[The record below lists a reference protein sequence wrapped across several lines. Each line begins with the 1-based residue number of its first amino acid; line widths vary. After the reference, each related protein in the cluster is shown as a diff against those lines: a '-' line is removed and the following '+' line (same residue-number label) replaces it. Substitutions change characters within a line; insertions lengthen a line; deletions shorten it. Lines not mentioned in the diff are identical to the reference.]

1 MRPALAR
8 FWQFGVDHGTFVS
21 LCAGALATLALP
33 PADFMPAFLALGFV
47 FYRAAYASHWR
58 ESCLYIG
65 AGAYGWFFASLY
77 WISNSLLVGT
87 ADYWFLIPFS
97 LFGIPVIVSLFWV
110 VGAGI
115 GFRIARTKAGRMV
128 MMAVMVGLSEWARE
142 FVATG
147 FPWNAPGLI
156 VLSNDF
162 TASLPAYFGQTG
174 CNFLVLF
181 AVILLPLFLHYKYE
195 NSGKIPRIIPL
206 AIAVVFIVMTGL
218 LSYAH
223 RQMTPL
229 NPVDE
234 ASGIRVVQPAVP
246 QAEKWQRDKRDNHLT
261 RLEQLSLAPSNRV
274 IDLVIWPETAFAG
287 DYHREAS
294 LFDSMAKNIATA
306 HSARGGAGQ
315 LLSGIVRFDA
325 EDKLRNSALL
335 IAEDGTKTLYNKTH
349 LVPFG
354 EYVPWRFIPFIDAI
368 AGPVDFVAGDE
379 VRPLFAPHFGF
390 ILPLICYEAIF
401 PALPRRATQRP
412 TMIINLTNDGWFGHT
427 AGPYQHLAQTRM
439 TAISYG
445 IAVVRVANSGIS
457 AAFDGKG
464 NEIAALGLG
473 KQGVFDIARPAQ
485 YAATLFARFGT
496 LITLCLFIVL
506 YGVAILLDRAGK
518 RRQV

>member
-8 FWQFGVDHGTFVS
+8 FWQFGIDHGTFVS
-21 LCAGALATLALP
+21 LCAGAFATLALP
-33 PADFMPAFLALGFV
+33 PADFMPAFLAFGFV
-47 FYRAAYASHWR
+47 FYRAAYAAQWR
-58 ESCLYIG
+58 ESCRYIG

-77 WISNSLLVGT
+77 WISNSLLIGT

-115 GFRIARTKAGRMV
+115 GFRIAHTKAGRMV

-156 VLSNDF
+156 FLGLDI
-162 TASLPAYFGQTG
+162 TASLAAYFGQTG
-174 CNFLVLF
+174 CNFLALF
-181 AVILLPLFLHYKYE
+181 AVILLPLFLHYRHE
-195 NSGKIPRIIPL
+195 NSGKIARMIPL
-206 AIAVVFIVMTGL
+206 AIAVISIVMTGL

-223 RQMTPL
+223 RQMSPQ

-234 ASGIRVVQPAVP
+234 TSGIRVVQPAVP
-246 QAEKWQRDKRDNHLT
+246 QAEKWQRDKRDSHLA

-294 LFDSMAKNIATA
+294 LFDSMAKNIANA
-306 HSARGGAGQ
+306 HGASGGAGQ

-335 IAEDGTKTLYNKTH
+335 IAEDGTKSLYNKTH

-354 EYVPWRFIPFIDAI
+354 EYVPWRSIPFIDAI
-368 AGPVDFVAGDE
+368 AGPIDFVAGDE
-379 VRPLFAPHFGF
+379 VKPLFAPHFGLV
-390 ILPLICYEAIF
+390 LPLICYEAIF
-401 PALPRRATQRP
+401 PALPRRATERP

-445 IAVVRVANSGIS
+445 ISVVRVANSGIS

-464 NEIAALGLG
+464 NLIAALPLG
-473 KQGVFDIARPAQ
+473 EQGTFDMARPAQ
-485 YAATLFARFGT
+485 FAPTYFARFGDV
-496 LITLCLFIVL
+496 ITMSLFIVL
-506 YGVAILLDRAGK
+506 FRVAIGLDRMAK
-518 RRQV
+518 KRQV

>member
-47 FYRAAYASHWR
+47 FYRAAYAGHWR

-77 WISNSLLVGT
+77 WISNSLLVGV

-128 MMAVMVGLSEWARE
+128 MMAVMVGASEWARE

-156 VLSNDF
+156 VLSSDF
-162 TASLPAYFGQTG
+162 TAALPAIFGQTG
-174 CNFLVLF
+174 CNFLALF
-181 AVILLPLFLHYKYE
+181 AVILLPLFLHYRHE
-195 NSGKIPRIIPL
+195 NSGKIRLMIPPV
-206 AIAVVFIVMTGL
+206 IAVILIVMTGL
-218 LSYAH
+218 LFYVN
-223 RQMTPL
+223 RQIIPQ

-246 QAEKWQRDKRDNHLT
+246 QAEKWQRDKRDNHLA

-335 IAEDGTKTLYNKTH
+335 IAEDGTKALYNKTH

-445 IAVVRVANSGIS
+445 IAIVRVANSGIS
-457 AAFDGKG
+457 AAYDGKG
-464 NEIAALGLG
+464 NEIATLGLG
-473 KQGVFDIARPAQ
+473 ESGVFDIARPAQ
-485 YAATLFARFGT
+485 YAATFFARFGMV
-496 LITLCLFIVL
+496 ITLCLFIVL
-506 YGVAILLDRAGK
+506 FGVAVLLDRRGK
-518 RRQV
+518 KRQV